1 MNWIANPKLSTVIE
15 EKKRTETPNATQR
28 AQIHKKKTGNNYS
41 TRRFQCSHGN
51 LKKSALY
58 NLEEKTAKIQEERRR
73 EKKKG
78 RDS

>member
-1 MNWIANPKLSTVIE
+1 MD
-15 EKKRTETPNATQR
+15 
-28 AQIHKKKTGNNYS
+28 KKKKNRQQLQRH
-41 TRRFQCSHGN
+41 RRFQCSHGN

-78 RDS
+78 RDN